1 MTNFPTTHGE
11 NITFHALLLTHR
23 KILLKLCGL
32 FIQFKQM
39 MIKDFTHFVK
49 NPELCSSAGG
59 LYRVWWT
66 SASSGG
72 VLVRGLVRGRVG
84 AGLEGLTRV

>member
-11 NITFHALLLTHR
+11 NITFHALLPTHR
-23 KILLKLCGL
+23 KILLKPCGL

-39 MIKDFTHFVK
+39 MIKDFTHFEK
-49 NPELCSSAGG
+49 NPELCNSAGG
-59 LYRVWWT
+59 LSRVWWT

-72 VLVRGLVRGRVG
+72 VMARGLVRGRVG
-84 AGLEGLTRV
+84 AGLEGLTRG